1 MKNHSF
7 ACSMLAMAMAA
18 ALLCQSARADYKQAV
33 AFYNQGKYAQAIQE
47 LKPDLDQNPDWE
59 SGHRLL
65 GLCYLNLKNNA
76 LAISSLSRAVQLKSP
91 VFSTYYGLGQAYF
104 NMQKYD
110 DCISALNQGEPLAAK
125 EKEPDK
131 EKARLFKLR
140 GAAYFR
146 TNKFDEA
153 AGDLTGALRVN
164 QSDWADFSML
174 GISYLNLNRIDEAI
188 QALEKALSMKPGQS
202 TLTDFLGKAYFKKG
216 VAALSAKQYPVAIQ
230 LLSKAKDYDPKNG
243 YIYYNIAE
251 ACLFEKKYPDAEK
264 ALHQAADLLPR
275 IPEVFV
281 RMGLVYE
288 KQKKWDLA
296 LDAYKKADQISP
308 SKEIKGAIARVTESK
323 KQ

>member
-1 MKNHSF
+1 
-7 ACSMLAMAMAA
+7 MLAFAMAA
-18 ALLCQSARADYKQAV
+18 ALLCQPAWADYKQAV
-33 AFYNQGKYAQAIQE
+33 AFYNQSKYVQAIQE

-59 SGHRLL
+59 FGHRLL
-65 GLCYLNLKNNA
+65 GLCYLKLNNNA
-76 LAISSLSRAVQLKSP
+76 LAELSLTRAVQLKSP
-91 VFSTYYGLGQAYF
+91 AFSTYYGLGEAYF

-110 DCISALNQGEPLAAK
+110 NCISALNQGEPLAAK

-131 EKARLFKLR
+131 EKAKLFKLR

-146 TNKFDEA
+146 INKFNEA
-153 AGDLTGALRVN
+153 ADNLTGALRFN

-174 GISYLNLNRIDEAI
+174 GISYFNLNRIDEAI

-202 TLTDFLGKAYFKKG
+202 TLSDFLGKAYFKKG
-216 VAALSAKQYPVAIQ
+216 VASLSAKQYPAAVQ

-251 ACLFEKKYPDAEK
+251 ACLFEKKYPEAEK
-264 ALHQAADLLPR
+264 ALRQAADLLPR
-275 IPEVFV
+275 SAEVFA

-296 LDAYKKADQISP
+296 VDAYKKADQISP
-308 SKEIKGAIARVTESK
+308 SKELKEAIQRVTESK